1 MEMMGIKKYSF
12 NNEEKKRVKYKN
24 VTNILIIIKRV
35 EKKMHTILSSNIS
48 FSLVKFTSN
57 VKKK

>member
-35 EKKMHTILSSNIS
+35 EKKCTRFYPQIYH
-48 FSLVKFTSN
+48 FH
-57 VKKK
+57 